1 MSLIK
6 NLSISNTNTQRSF
19 PKNPQSNTRLQFVSQ
34 LPTMNVSS
42 DDHFCRFGAN
52 YKDHPE
58 KNADGLDQ
66 IELEPYK
73 RIFAIGNKDLL
84 DGKSNEIEEF
94 HLFEVVKDGSKIVG
108 TITKKLT
115 EDHYSFYRLDR
126 ADGRTAKPILL
137 TKKQA

>member
-19 PKNPQSNTRLQFVSQ
+19 PKNPQSNTRLQFASQ

-42 DDHFCRFGAN
+42 DHFCRFGAN

-66 IELEPYK
+66 IEIGTYK
-73 RIFAIGNKDLL
+73 RLFAIGNKDLL
-84 DGKSNEIEEF
+84 DGKSNEEERF
-94 HLFEVVKDGSKIVG
+94 HLFEDKAKGSEIVG
-108 TITKKLT
+108 TITKKVN
-115 EDHYSFYRLDR
+115 ENHYSYYQLDR
-126 ADGRTAKPILL
+126 SNGAAGQLCFL
-137 TKKQA
+137 TKA